1 MEESCHL
8 SNAMKVAN
16 CLSSWMVFITSLSIA
31 QNSFSGEVFYE
42 SNTGI
47 NRGLLSNSY
56 WKSRSLDETPSKVLS
71 YFDTKLKATGK
82 IENFE
87 IFVERA
93 KVATLVTN
101 SNALFAAATSSQIL
115 ETTKTGSY
123 SINGKVNSYGFDAA
137 GLTFANDGEGKAL
150 TWSLSPKLVRLNS
163 LTTGSGVGQ
172 LEVGANSQRLTGLV
186 DRQGL
191 TSYGFLTNVD
201 SQQIGIGTTV
211 DAHLS
216 YNIQSNKFD
225 LDVINLAS
233 KIPVNG
239 MFHSERSYQVNT
251 LNGELIFGSVP
262 SMTGTY
268 GQENKN
274 LRLPQIFKASWSSK
288 PMNSHWSEKLGV
300 ISFDSN
306 KIIFGELGYKF
317 GDSSFILKS
326 YELQNLFL
334 TYSKQNFILNNL
346 TTDITIGSAF
356 QSKNQL
362 LITGLRYSF

>member
-1 MEESCHL
+1 MRMKF
-8 SNAMKVAN
+8 SNRTLL
-16 CLSSWMVFITSLSIA
+16 CITSLAGLLYSK
-31 QNSFSGEVFYE
+31 NSLSDEIIYE
-42 SNTGI
+42 SNTAI
-47 NRGLLSNSY
+47 NRGLLSDSY
-56 WKSRSLDETPSKVLS
+56 WKSRSLGETPSKVLS
-71 YFDTKLKATGK
+71 YLDTKLRATGK
-82 IENFE
+82 IESFE

-101 SNALFAAATSSQIL
+101 TNALYAAATSNQTL
-115 ETTKTGSY
+115 EATKSGSY
-123 SINGKVNSYGFDAA
+123 SLNGKVNSYGFDAA

-150 TWSLSPKLVRLNS
+150 TWSISPMVVRLNS
-163 LTTGSGVGQ
+163 FTTGSGVGQ
-172 LEVGANSQRLTGLV
+172 LEVGTNSQRLSGTV

-201 SQQIGIGTTV
+201 SQQIGIGTSV

-274 LRLPQIFKASWSSK
+274 LRLPQIFKASWSSHS
-288 PMNSHWSEKLGV
+288 MQSHWSEKLGV
-300 ISFDSN
+300 IAFDSN
-306 KIIFGELGYKF
+306 KIIFGELGYEN
-317 GDSSFILKS
+317 GDHSVRLKS

-334 TYSKQNFILNNL
+334 TYSKSNFLLNKL
-346 TTDITIGSAF
+346 SVDITMGSAF
-356 QSKNQL
+356 HSKSQM
-362 LITGLRYSF
+362 LITGIKYAF

>member
-1 MEESCHL
+1 M
-8 SNAMKVAN
+8 
-16 CLSSWMVFITSLSIA
+16 ITSKNRNVYLIRFAFFILASSTLKIA
-31 QNSFSGEVFYE
+31 SSTEIFYE

-47 NRGLLSNSY
+47 NRGLLSDSY
-56 WKSRSLDETPSKVLS
+56 WKSRSLDENPSKVLS
-71 YFDTKLKATGK
+71 YLDAKLKATGK
-82 IENFE
+82 IDNFE
-87 IFVERA
+87 VFVERA
-93 KVATLVTN
+93 KVATLITN
-101 SNALFAAATSSQIL
+101 TNALYAAATSSQTL
-115 ETTKTGSY
+115 EATKSGSY
-123 SINGKVNSYGFDAA
+123 SLNGKVNSYGFDAA

-150 TWSLSPKLVRLNS
+150 TWSISPKVVRLNS

-172 LEVGANSQRLTGLV
+172 LEVGTNSQRLTGTV

-211 DAHLS
+211 DAHLG
-216 YNIQSNKFD
+216 YNIQSNKFE

-274 LRLPQIFKASWSSK
+274 LRLPQIFKASWSTNQTES
-288 PMNSHWSEKLGV
+288 NWSEKLGV
-300 ISFDSN
+300 ISFYSE
-306 KIIFGELGYKF
+306 KIIFGELGYKY
-317 GDSSFILKS
+317 GDNTFVVKS

-334 TYSKQNFILNNL
+334 TYSRNRFLL
-346 TTDITIGSAF
+346 
-356 QSKNQL
+356 NQL
-362 LITGLRYSF
+362 SLDASVGTVFHAKSQMLITGIRYVF

>member
-1 MEESCHL
+1 M
-8 SNAMKVAN
+8 
-16 CLSSWMVFITSLSIA
+16 ITSKNRNVYLIRFAFFILASSTLKIA
-31 QNSFSGEVFYE
+31 SSTEIFYE

-47 NRGLLSNSY
+47 NRGLLSDSY

-71 YFDTKLKATGK
+71 YLDVKLRATSK
-82 IENFE
+82 IDNLE

-93 KVATLVTN
+93 KVATLITN
-101 SNALFAAATSSQIL
+101 TNALYAAATSSQTL
-115 ETTKTGSY
+115 ETTKSGSY
-123 SINGKVNSYGFDAA
+123 SLSGKVNSYGFDAV
-137 GLTFANDGEGKAL
+137 GLTFANDGEGKDI
-150 TWSLSPKLVRLNS
+150 TWSISPKVVRLNS

-172 LEVGANSQRLTGLV
+172 LEVGTNSQRLTGTV

-211 DAHLS
+211 DAHLG
-216 YNIQSNKFD
+216 YNIQSNKFE

-274 LRLPQIFKASWSSK
+274 LRLPQIFKASWSTNQTES
-288 PMNSHWSEKLGV
+288 NWSERLGV
-300 ISFDSN
+300 IAFDSE
-306 KIIFGELGYKF
+306 KIIFGELGYKY
-317 GDSSFILKS
+317 GDSSLMLKT

-334 TYSKQNFILNNL
+334 SYSKRNFLFNNL
-346 TTDITIGSAF
+346 AVDVTIGSAF
-356 QSKNQL
+356 QAKSQL
-362 LITGLRYSF
+362 LLTGLRYSF

>member
-1 MEESCHL
+1 
-8 SNAMKVAN
+8 MKIRKVKKFFLCN
-16 CLSSWMVFITSLSIA
+16 CCRIIFLLPLIASSTEL
-31 QNSFSGEVFYE
+31 FYD
-42 SNTGI
+42 SDSAI
-47 NRGLLSNSY
+47 NRGLLSDSY
-56 WKSRSLDETPSKVLS
+56 WKSRSLDETPLKVLS

-101 SNALFAAATSSQIL
+101 SNALYAAATSSQIL
-115 ETTKTGSY
+115 ETTKSGSY
-123 SINGKVNSYGFDAA
+123 SLNGKVNSYGFDAA

-172 LEVGANSQRLTGLV
+172 LEVGTNSQRLTGSV

-274 LRLPQIFKASWSSK
+274 LRLPQIFKISWSSQ
-288 PMNSHWSEKLGV
+288 PMHSHWSEKLGV
-300 ISFDSN
+300 IAFDSS
-306 KIIFGELGYKF
+306 KIFFGEIGYEY
-317 GDSSFILKS
+317 GEHSVRLKT

-334 TYSKQNFILNNL
+334 NYSKSKFLLNQLSADL
-346 TTDITIGSAF
+346 TLGSAF
-356 QSKNQL
+356 HGKSQMI
-362 LITGLRYSF
+362 ITGLRYAF